1 MSQVKELQH
10 YVHSHGMPTKGR
22 ILLVASSPSVSKQTG
37 WPIGFWAA
45 ELTHPLHVFQEAGY
59 EIGLV
64 STEGGQLE
72 MDGYSNP
79 TDPSGY
85 SAHDVI
91 SLGYM
96 QKDWFNEMLSETK
109 KLTEVNP
116 EDYAAIFLVGGQGP
130 MYTFRANPELEA
142 EFLIDKQLGD
152 LIRGRGTGD
161 IRMLYDDKE
170 RFYLNGQYTIK
181 SGEYIFSLPGI
192 NVLTQKITLDE
203 GGKISWV
210 GDPYNA
216 NLSLSGRIEKRISPA
231 QLMLTSGAS
240 SGGSYPPTLIVSIL
254 NISGSLLRPQIGFD
268 LQAPELANSTGSNSD
283 VNAVIQRIRQD
294 KDEVMRQSVALL
306 IFGNFLP
313 PSFSSGNP
321 TSGNVIS
328 GAGVAGNSV
337 SNIASTVM
345 NDLFAKYGIPTRIQ
359 VNIADVRSRSGT
371 ASNAQVFVNSEWFLS
386 DRLRLDL
393 NYDPTVAMLV
403 NSVAVPFNF
412 NLEYMT
418 RNENW
423 RLKMFSRSSNI
434 MLQQGG
440 TTTNGVSGNT
450 LGGGVVYRREFETF
464 QRKKSPSLQAAE
476 EKPVE

>member
-1 MSQVKELQH
+1 
-10 YVHSHGMPTKGR
+10 
-22 ILLVASSPSVSKQTG
+22 
-37 WPIGFWAA
+37 
-45 ELTHPLHVFQEAGY
+45 
-59 EIGLV
+59 
-64 STEGGQLE
+64 
-72 MDGYSNP
+72 
-79 TDPSGY
+79 
-85 SAHDVI
+85 
-91 SLGYM
+91 
-96 QKDWFNEMLSETK
+96 
-109 KLTEVNP
+109 
-116 EDYAAIFLVGGQGP
+116 
-130 MYTFRANPELEA
+130 
-142 EFLIDKQLGD
+142 
-152 LIRGRGTGD
+152 
-161 IRMLYDDKE
+161 
-170 RFYLNGQYTIK
+170 
-181 SGEYIFSLPGI
+181 
-192 NVLTQKITLDE
+192 
-203 GGKISWV
+203 
-210 GDPYNA
+210 
-216 NLSLSGRIEKRISPA
+216 
-231 QLMLTSGAS
+231 
-240 SGGSYPPTLIVSIL
+240 
-254 NISGSLLRPQIGFD
+254 
-268 LQAPELANSTGSNSD
+268 
-283 VNAVIQRIRQD
+283 
-294 KDEVMRQSVALL
+294 VALL

-464 QRKKSPSLQAAE
+464 QRKKSPSPQAAE